1 MSILFDDP
9 ENCQSAMIAKN
20 VFEKL
25 SDVVSRVLLVK
36 GKDRGVLEA
45 NNPLIAFDEF
55 HTSKI

>member
-1 MSILFDDP
+1 MSILFNDP

-25 SDVVSRVLLVK
+25 SDVVSRVLLEK

-45 NNPLIAFDEF
+45 NKPLIALDKF